1 MQPLEIPVAS
11 PTAKLVM
18 GTVCVLINFAELRY
32 ALPGFVRF
40 VRVKAGW
47 ESQKPGTKSIP
58 LGWGLFIYL
67 VLFFPGVL
75 TSLIFIGIT
84 TTPPSVVSDA
94 GVAGGGGPLTSRKT
108 IAWDEVQRVD
118 CLMGHDQSVR
128 IIRVVSGAKRVELSG
143 GGDLTGVHDLISQ
156 RVPAQAVRRCSI
168 PMRSTR

>member
-18 GTVCVLINFAELRY
+18 GTACLLINFAEFRY

-47 ESQKPGTKSIP
+47 APQKAGTQPVP

-67 VLFFPGVL
+67 VFFFPGIL
-75 TSLIFIGIT
+75 TGLIFIGII
-84 TTPPSVVSDA
+84 TTPTAVVSDT

-118 CLMGHDQSVR
+118 CLMGHDQRVT

-143 GGDLTGVHDLISQ
+143 GGDLNGVHDLISQ
-156 RVPAQAVRRCSI
+156 RVPAAAVRPCTI
-168 PMRSTR
+168 PMRSAR